1 MDDKDKKIEYNDK
14 KIEYN
19 DKKIDYNKYNHISIF
34 MFLVPLIQSSILECN
49 RFIIINTIWLVFGFM
64 YHYSLYKS
72 YIQVYIRIFRVLD
85 IGAVH
90 TLIPYIIYK
99 SCFNNMYFYYGI
111 VCVIKLI
118 LLFYLIPKIYNIEIP
133 HFIIHIIAGIGVWFS
148 VNSCYINKE
157 LCDLC

>member
-72 YIQVYIRIFRVLD
+72 NYQAIYVRIFRVLD
-85 IGAVH
+85 ITAVH

-99 SCFNNMYFYYGI
+99 SCFNNMYFYFGI
-111 VCVIKLI
+111 LCVKLLI
-118 LLFYLIPKIYNIEIP
+118 ILFYLCPKLYIP
-133 HFIIHIIAGIGVWFS
+133 HIIIHIIAGSGVWCS
-148 VNSCYINKE
+148 VNSCYLNKE